1 MTTIGSAADW
11 RAPARDALTALVL
24 CAGFGLAGCESGNS
38 LFASPVSTDAAANQ
52 SSQPAATAQQ
62 SAQARIAV
70 APIIGA
76 PDAIGKQ
83 IQQEFTAAV
92 EKQRVVVAGKDD
104 HVDYTLRGYIVAA
117 KDKSATKV
125 SYIWDVTEPSGKRAH
140 RITGEEI
147 IPGGA
152 AKDPWSTV
160 TPAVAQTIAGK
171 AAASFTSWLPSQTQ
185 QAVASTATP
194 HPAGVGVQSTPA
206 ATATVP
212 PTPPASAPTSPAS
225 PPTSSA
231 PLPTSTAAAVPPP
244 RVQTAALQSTP
255 PPTNSISRDGAV
267 TTLVSGVTG
276 APGDGSSSLTGA
288 LQRELSNSGVVMA
301 HQASAST
308 YTVEGKVTLGE
319 AKNGKQSIHI
329 DWIVK
334 DPAGKRVGTVSQKN
348 EIPEGSLDGQWG
360 KTADAA
366 ASAAAQGILKL
377 LPSSKAVN

>member
-1 MTTIGSAADW
+1 MTTIGSAAV
-11 RAPARDALTALVL
+11 RRTPRRDALTALVL
-24 CAGFGLAGCESGNS
+24 CAGFGLAGCETGSS
-38 LFASPVSTDAAANQ
+38 LFASPASTEAVANQ
-52 SSQPAATAQQ
+52 PTQQAAAQQ

-92 EKQRVVVAGKDD
+92 EKQRVTVAAAKDD

-117 KDKSATKV
+117 KDKSGTKV

-147 IPGGA
+147 VPGSA

-160 TPAVAQTIAGK
+160 TPTVAQAIAGK
-171 AAASFTSWLPSQTQ
+171 AAASFTSWLPSQAH
-185 QAVASTATP
+185 QAVASSAAP
-194 HPAGVGVQSTPA
+194 HPAGVGVQSTA
-206 ATATVP
+206 ATAAP
-212 PTPPASAPTSPAS
+212 PPVQ

-231 PLPTSTAAAVPPP
+231 PVPTSTAAVQPPP
-244 RVQTAALQSTP
+244 SAQPAALQP

-288 LQRELSNSGVVMA
+288 LQRELSKSGVAMA
-301 HQASAST
+301 KQASAST
-308 YTVEGKVTLGE
+308 YTVEGKVTVGVS
-319 AKNGKQSIHI
+319 KDGKQPIQI

-366 ASAAAQGILKL
+366 AGAAAQGILKL
-377 LPSSKAVN
+377 LPASKAVN

>member
-1 MTTIGSAADW
+1 MTTIGSAAV
-11 RAPARDALTALVL
+11 RRTPRRDALTALVL
-24 CAGFGLAGCESGNS
+24 CAGFGLAGCETGSS
-38 LFASPVSTDAAANQ
+38 LFASPVSTEAVANQ
-52 SSQPAATAQQ
+52 PTQPAAAQQ
-62 SAQARIAV
+62 PAQARIAV

-92 EKQRVVVAGKDD
+92 EKQRVTVVAGKDD

-147 IPGGA
+147 VPGGA

-160 TPAVAQTIAGK
+160 TPTVAQAIAGK
-171 AAASFTSWLPSQTQ
+171 AAASFTGWLPNQAHQT
-185 QAVASTATP
+185 VASNATP
-194 HPAGVGVQSTPA
+194 HPAGVGAQTPPA
-206 ATATVP
+206 ATAAAP
-212 PTPPASAPTSPAS
+212 PTASAPVPTSPA
-225 PPTSSA
+225 PVPTS
-231 PLPTSTAAAVPPP
+231 AAATQPP
-244 RVQTAALQSTP
+244 RAQVAAVQSAP
-255 PPTNSISRDGAV
+255 PPTNSISRDSAM

-288 LQRELSNSGVVMA
+288 LQRELGKSGVAMA
-301 HQASAST
+301 SQASAST
-308 YTVEGKVTLGE
+308 YTVEGKVTLG
-319 AKNGKQSIHI
+319 ASKDGKQPIQI

-360 KTADAA
+360 RTADAA
-366 ASAAAQGILKL
+366 AGAAAQGILKL
-377 LPSSKAVN
+377 LPPSKAVN

>member
-1 MTTIGSAADW
+1 MTTIGSAAVW
-11 RAPARDALTALVL
+11 RAPTRDALTALVL
-24 CAGFGLAGCESGNS
+24 CAGFGLAGCESGSS
-38 LFASPVSTDAAANQ
+38 LFASPVSTEAAANQ
-52 SSQPAATAQQ
+52 PSQPAATAQQ

-92 EKQRVVVAGKDD
+92 EKQRVTVVAGKDD

-160 TPAVAQTIAGK
+160 TPTIAQAIAGK
-171 AAASFTSWLPSQTQ
+171 AAASFTSWLPSQAQ
-185 QAVASTATP
+185 QAVASSATS
-194 HPAGVGVQSTPA
+194 HPVGVSVQSTPA
-206 ATATVP
+206 ATATAP
-212 PTPPASAPTSPAS
+212 ATPAAT

-231 PLPTSTAAAVPPP
+231 PPPTSAAATVPPP
-244 RVQTAALQSTP
+244 RAQTAALQSAP
-255 PPTNSISRDGAV
+255 PPTNSISRDGAL

-276 APGDGSSSLTGA
+276 APGDGGSSLTGA
-288 LQRELSNSGVVMA
+288 LQRELSNNGVAMA

-319 AKNGKQSIHI
+319 PKSGKQSIQI
-329 DWIVK
+329 DWTVK